1 MSKTKMNQAV
11 LRDERESR
19 GLTKLQMVDILGL
32 DGAHAEQILT
42 DFEAGFREPKAA
54 VLRIYESLNR
64 QRWGASTL
72 LGLPAWSLS
81 DGGRVVHHNDWPRFV
96 GAAIPESEHAQQWQ
110 FKKAGMPA
118 FLLNGV
124 AGFNQIIFTMI
135 DHLPAEIDAEDLFAE
150 AVRLVENEL
159 EGGNV

>member
-1 MSKTKMNQAV
+1 MSKTKLNQAV
-11 LRDERESR
+11 LRDEREAR
-19 GLTKLQMVDILGL
+19 GLTKSQMVDLLGL

-42 DFEAGFREPKAA
+42 DFETGFREPKAA

-64 QRWGASTL
+64 QRWGVSKL
-72 LGLPAWSLS
+72 LDLPTWSLS
-81 DGGRVVHHNDWPRFV
+81 DGGRVIHHNDWPRFV
-96 GAAIPESEHAQQWQ
+96 GVAIPESEHAHQWQ

-124 AGFNQIIFTMI
+124 GGMNQIIFTMI
-135 DHLPAEIDAEDLFAE
+135 DHLPAEMDAEDLFAE

-159 EGGNV
+159 KDSRV